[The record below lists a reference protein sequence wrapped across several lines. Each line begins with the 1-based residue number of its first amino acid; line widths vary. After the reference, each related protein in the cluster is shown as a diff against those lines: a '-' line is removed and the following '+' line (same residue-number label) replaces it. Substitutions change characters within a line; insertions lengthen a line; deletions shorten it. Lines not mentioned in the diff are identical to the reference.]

1 MSSDQ
6 TDIVR
11 TELPSTANFQVDAR
25 RVFRES
31 VKDVDAAVD
40 ELLPTTRIAL
50 AALVHQFD
58 GENGAFAA
66 KSVLECYSKLNEIRA
81 RLKGEHQKL
90 LVEMQKD
97 LNKCIIERKR
107 IDAQSPPV
115 DLKNLS
121 DEQLSSLLAV
131 AS

>member
-1 MSSDQ
+1 MPSDQ
-6 TDIVR
+6 TDIMR

-50 AALVHQFD
+50 AALVGQFD

-66 KSVLECYSKLNEIRA
+66 KAVLDCYSKLNEVRA
-81 RLKGEHQKL
+81 KLKGEHQKL

-97 LNKCIIERKR
+97 LNKCVTERLR
-107 IDAQSPPV
+107 INAQNPPV

-121 DEQLSSLLAV
+121 DDQISSLLKA